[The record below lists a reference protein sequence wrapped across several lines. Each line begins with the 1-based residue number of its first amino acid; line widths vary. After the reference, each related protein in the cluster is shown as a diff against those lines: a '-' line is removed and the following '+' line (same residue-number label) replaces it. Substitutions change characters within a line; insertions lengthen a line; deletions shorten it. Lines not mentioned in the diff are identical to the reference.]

1 MKPGA
6 ATQEIIWI
14 IYMYTSMWFQGPE
27 NILAKLAE
35 NWLNLLFILTV
46 VLSFMCILII
56 HSQIFQVVHVLNL
69 LIYINWY
76 IPSIIYPTVKQTL
89 K

>member
-27 NILAKLAE
+27 NILAKLAQ
-35 NWLNLLFILTV
+35 NWLNSLFILTV
-46 VLSFMCILII
+46 VFVSC
-56 HSQIFQVVHVLNL
+56 V
-69 LIYINWY
+69 Y
-76 IPSIIYPTVKQTL
+76 
-89 K
+89 